1 MEAKR
6 TGGQNILPE
15 AESLLAFLGRV
26 RRRHMTTELVRHTVT
41 ALLFGLSGLI
51 ILLLAGTQVFDW
63 YWPAGL
69 FSIALGIGVW
79 QFRRH
84 MPSEYRLAQIVDHR
98 LDTHDALSTAFH
110 FLSERTDMAAAQRGQ
125 ASRLAASLAPE
136 AAVPMVWP
144 KTTYAVAALA
154 LTAFT
159 ILGIRYGLL
168 NTLDL
173 SAPVSEAVLD
183 VFRFSPLDKKK
194 QLARQE
200 QNKLNEELQKL
211 GLSMDENAKDELT
224 KIEMAKE
231 GEITTS
237 DIPDVNDLSDTVR
250 GEKGKASTEGKG
262 TNPGEGEGGDA
273 DKESQNADPNDSS
286 KQGKADDAKQQ
297 NAKNAKQGTKSG
309 DNNLQAQNNSML
321 DKMKDAFANMM
332 NKLKMPNPNEGQQQA
347 ANQKG
352 GEKGGQQKGGQ
363 QPGKKAGKGN
373 EAQQNGAEQPGE
385 EGNEANEKQAN
396 AQGQGGDKSASMQA
410 PPDAKSGVGKAD
422 GDKSIKDAEQLQAM
436 GKISEIL
443 GKRAKDIAGEVMVEV
458 NGGKQQLRTQYSQ
471 SNAKH
476 AESGGEIHRD
486 EVPLHHQQYVQQ
498 YFEEVRKQAAP
509 AKTKPNTQQ

>member
-1 MEAKR
+1 MVE
-6 TGGQNILPE
+6 
-15 AESLLAFLGRV
+15 
-26 RRRHMTTELVRHTVT
+26 
-41 ALLFGLSGLI
+41 
-51 ILLLAGTQVFDW
+51 
-63 YWPAGL
+63 
-69 FSIALGIGVW
+69 
-79 QFRRH
+79 
-84 MPSEYRLAQIVDHR
+84 
-98 LDTHDALSTAFH
+98 
-110 FLSERTDMAAAQRGQ
+110 AQRAWAQ
-125 ASRLAASLAPE
+125 RLAASLSPE

-144 KTTYAVAALA
+144 RTTYAVVALL

-159 ILGIRYGLL
+159 LMGVRYGIL

-183 VFRFSPLDKKK
+183 VFRFSPLSEKK
-194 QLARQE
+194 QLAKQKAN
-200 QNKLNEELQKL
+200 QMAEELQKL
-211 GLSMDENAKDELT
+211 GLSAEEDAKDELT

-237 DIPDVNDLSDTVR
+237 DIPDVNDISDVAR
-250 GEKGKASTEGKG
+250 GEKGKSSVEGEG
-262 TNPGEGEGGDA
+262 VNPGEGEGG
-273 DKESQNADPNDSS
+273 EGSQDSKNADPNDA
-286 KQGKADDAKQQ
+286 GKEGDAGDGKQQ

-309 DNNLQAQNNSML
+309 DNKLQSAQNSMM

-332 NKLKMPNPNEGQQQA
+332 NKLKMPNPTEPQQQQA

-363 QPGKKAGKGN
+363 QQGKEPGKGN
-373 EAQQNGAEQPGE
+373 ESQGGAEQPGE
-385 EGNEANEKQAN
+385 EGADASEKQAN

-422 GDKSIKDAEQLQAM
+422 GDKSIKDAEQLQAV

-458 NGGKQQLRTQYSQ
+458 NGGKQQLRTQYST
-471 SNAKH
+471 STAKH
-476 AESGGEIHRD
+476 AEAGGEIHRD

-498 YFEEVRKQAAP
+498 YFEEVRRQSAP
-509 AKTKPNTQQ
+509 AKK

>member
-1 MEAKR
+1 M
-6 TGGQNILPE
+6 PE
-15 AESLLAFLGRV
+15 TESLLAFLARV
-26 RRRHMTTELVRHTVT
+26 RRRHTTTELVRHSLT
-41 ALLFGLSGLI
+41 ALIFGLGGLI
-51 ILLLAGTQVFDW
+51 LLLLAGTQIFDW
-63 YWPAGL
+63 YWPVLL
-69 FSIALGIGVW
+69 FTAALGVGAW

-84 MPSEYRLAQIVDHR
+84 IPTQYRLAQIVDSR
-98 LDTHDALSTAFH
+98 LDTHDSLSTALH
-110 FLSERTDMAAAQRGQ
+110 FLPVGGPMITAQRAQ
-125 ASRLAASLAPE
+125 AGRLAGTLSAE
-136 AAVPMVWP
+136 TAVPMVWP
-144 KTTYAVAALA
+144 KTTYAVGALLLA
-154 LTAFT
+154 SFT
-159 ILGIRYGLL
+159 LLGIRYGIL

-173 SAPVSEAVLD
+173 SAPVSEAVVD
-183 VFRFSPLDKKK
+183 VFRFSPLSGKK
-194 QLARQE
+194 QMAKQDI
-200 QNKLNEELQKL
+200 NKINEELQKL
-211 GLSMDENAKDELT
+211 GLTIDENAKDELT

-237 DIPDVNDLSDTVR
+237 DIPDVNDLSDTAR
-250 GEKGKASTEGKG
+250 GEKGKASVEGKG
-262 TNPGEGEGGDA
+262 TNPGEGDSGEGTQ
-273 DKESQNADPNDSS
+273 ESQNADPNDPG
-286 KQGKADDAKQQ
+286 KQGKSEDGKQQ

-309 DNNLQAQNNSML
+309 DNNLQANNNSML
-321 DKMKDAFANMM
+321 DKMKDAFANML
-332 NKLKMPNPNEGQQQA
+332 NKLKSPNPQDGQQQA

-363 QPGKKAGKGN
+363 SPGKQPGKGN
-373 EAQQNGAEQPGE
+373 EAQNGAEQASD
-385 EGNEANEKQAN
+385 EAADASEKQAN

-458 NGGKQQLRTQYSQ
+458 NGGKQQLRTQYAN

-498 YFEEVRKQAAP
+498 YFEEVRKQSNAQS
-509 AKTKPNTQQ
+509 KKPSSDKQ

>member
-1 MEAKR
+1 
-6 TGGQNILPE
+6 
-15 AESLLAFLGRV
+15 
-26 RRRHMTTELVRHTVT
+26 MTTELVRHGLT
-41 ALLFGLSGLI
+41 ALLFGLGGLI
-51 ILLLAGTQVFDW
+51 ILLLAGTQIFDW
-63 YWPAGL
+63 YWPVFL
-69 FSIALGIGVW
+69 FVITLAIGVW

-84 MPSEYRLAQIVDHR
+84 MPSLYRLAQIVDTR
-98 LDTHDALSTAFH
+98 METHDTLSTAFH
-110 FLSERTDMAAAQRGQ
+110 FQSSAEPMAGAQRAAA
-125 ASRLAASLAPE
+125 ARLTGTLEAN
-136 AAVPMVWP
+136 AAVPMIWP
-144 KTTYAVAALA
+144 TSTYAVVGLL

-159 ILGIRYGLL
+159 LVGIRYGIL

-183 VFRFSPLDKKK
+183 VFRFSPLSGKK
-194 QLARQE
+194 QMAKSE
-200 QNKLNEELQKL
+200 QTKLNEELQKL
-211 GLSMDENAKDELT
+211 GLSIDENGKDELN

-237 DIPDVNDLSDTVR
+237 DIPDVNDLGDTAR
-250 GEKGKASTEGKG
+250 GEKGRSSVEGKG
-262 TNPGEGEGGDA
+262 VNPGEGEGGEGDQ
-273 DKESQNADPNDSS
+273 DSKNADPNDA
-286 KQGKADDAKQQ
+286 GKEGKSADGKQQ
-297 NAKNAKQGTKSG
+297 DSKNGKQGTKSG
-309 DNNLQAQNNSML
+309 DNNLQANKNSMM

-332 NKLKMPNPNEGQQQA
+332 NKLKQPDQQEGQQQA
-347 ANQKG
+347 DNKKG

-363 QPGKKAGKGN
+363 QPGKQPGKGN
-373 EAQQNGAEQPGE
+373 EAQTGAEQPGDDAA
-385 EGNEANEKQAN
+385 EAAEKQAN

-458 NGGKQQLRTQYSQ
+458 NGGKQQLRTQYTNSA
-471 SNAKH
+471 AKH

-486 EVPLHHQQYVQQ
+486 EVPLHHQHYVQQ

-509 AKTKPNTQQ
+509 AKKQ